1 MSQLQPDP
9 EPQPSQ
15 QNVLSQATALR
26 LLSDVA
32 TTDNCSPEMAAAGT
46 SGSGAGPNVSRT
58 ALDRMLPPITRHSSQ
73 ESIHSANENGN
84 SCRICRWNR
93 SDMEIIKCPCTCKG
107 SVGFIHMKCLKRWIM
122 HKQSNRCEIC
132 NAVFDISEDRASLKQ
147 MVKTFCCH
155 RCCGLIVKHLLFSA
169 SLMPLANIIL
179 QQVLHCMD
187 NLNQGN
193 AEQLTVREV
202 IVASGTLLT
211 SSVLFFNFFEFVTT
225 RGLLIRNILRHWWM
239 FGSTSD
245 FALVEAEDDAIDLF

>member
-1 MSQLQPDP
+1 MSESQPDP
-9 EPQPSQ
+9 ETQP
-15 QNVLSQATALR
+15 QNVLSEASTIR

-32 TTDNCSPEMAAAGT
+32 AVATHSCSPEM
-46 SGSGAGPNVSRT
+46 GAGSTQSP
-58 ALDRMLPPITRHSSQ
+58 ALDRMLPPITRNLSQ
-73 ESIHSANENGN
+73 EESIHSANENGH

-132 NAVFDISEDRASLKQ
+132 HAVFDISEDRASLKQ

-179 QQVLHCMD
+179 QQ
-187 NLNQGN
+187 
-193 AEQLTVREV
+193 
-202 IVASGTLLT
+202 
-211 SSVLFFNFFEFVTT
+211 
-225 RGLLIRNILRHWWM
+225 
-239 FGSTSD
+239 
-245 FALVEAEDDAIDLF
+245 